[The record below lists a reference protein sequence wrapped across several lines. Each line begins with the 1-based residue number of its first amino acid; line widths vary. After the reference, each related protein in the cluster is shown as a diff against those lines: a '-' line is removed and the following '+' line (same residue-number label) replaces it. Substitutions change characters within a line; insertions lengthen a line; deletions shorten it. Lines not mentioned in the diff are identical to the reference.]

1 MVLDVAATFLLVRYR
16 SWQIPTREVVTNS
29 KFLKQKGEGVPV
41 AGEKEKG
48 EDILNI
54 ISIKKNNL
62 MYLKWKVGIRVQI
75 TEGEGEGE
83 GEEDILNI
91 INIKKENLMFL
102 KWKVEIKVQIAE
114 GEEEGGEEVETTI
127 TGRIRP

>member
-1 MVLDVAATFLLVRYR
+1 
-16 SWQIPTREVVTNS
+16 VVTNS

-83 GEEDILNI
+83 EDILNI
-91 INIKKENLMFL
+91 INIKKKNLMFL
-102 KWKVEIKVQIAE
+102 KWKVEIKVQIAEGE